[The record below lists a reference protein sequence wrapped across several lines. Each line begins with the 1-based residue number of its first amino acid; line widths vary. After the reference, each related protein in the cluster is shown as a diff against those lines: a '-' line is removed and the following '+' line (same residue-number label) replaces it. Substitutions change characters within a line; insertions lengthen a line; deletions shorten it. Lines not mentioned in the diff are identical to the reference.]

1 MTTPDS
7 VIHTAR
13 SFADFYG
20 ISRERLSKII
30 AASLRDHSGVFALE
44 GYGFFKA
51 EQVAPKC
58 MQIRPYHPIRAEQE
72 SIMPYALTGSLSP
85 RQPQP
90 PRSQVP
96 PPAPSSD
103 EPTEYALN
111 LRLKQEKIEQ
121 LRQRNILEQAK
132 LREETVSYC
141 AAAVQILLTGL
152 RSELNNMNLPHEIN
166 SAIRTAVSNTLDDLA
181 AILPDIISGVP
192 QDRIELNLSARRAAR
207 IAAVRAIQQQENIAP

>member
-1 MTTPDS
+1 MSEPDS

-58 MQIRPYHPIRAEQE
+58 MQIKPYHPIRAEQE
-72 SIMPYALTGSLSP
+72 SIMPYALTGSLTP
-85 RQPQP
+85 RQQQP
-90 PRSQVP
+90 RTQVQS
-96 PPAPSSD
+96 PAPASD

-152 RSELNNMNLPHEIN
+152 RSELNDMNLPHEIN
-166 SAIRTAVSNTLDDLA
+166 AAIRTAVSNTLDDLA

-192 QDRIELNLSARRAAR
+192 QDRIELNISARRAAR
-207 IAAVRAIQQQENIAP
+207 IAAARTIQQQEHAS